1 MAVFREIC
9 QNRKLMISF
18 AIRGISAFK
27 GDIDGKPGTYV
38 TTKCLFYISDATK
51 RRFPFGN

>member
-27 GDIDGKPGTYV
+27 GDIDGKLGTYV
-38 TTKCLFYISDATK
+38 TTKCLFYISEATK